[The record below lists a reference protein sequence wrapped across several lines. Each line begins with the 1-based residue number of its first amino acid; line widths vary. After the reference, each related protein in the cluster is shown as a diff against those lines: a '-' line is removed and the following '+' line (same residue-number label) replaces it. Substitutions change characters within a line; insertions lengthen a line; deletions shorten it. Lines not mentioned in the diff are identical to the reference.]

1 MLMTLYTEMSAVS
14 VELQSMSVERDHWRS
29 LYDCATAE
37 LNASR
42 KAQFEEASRVNELSA
57 QLTQQTEYCAN
68 MGAAC
73 ATLLWRVSRNDDAVQ
88 SLLTGVSNSNS
99 NSKNQIFIAPY
110 ASYRG
115 AERPSLTALLYTQ
128 GAPPH

>member
-1 MLMTLYTEMSAVS
+1 
-14 VELQSMSVERDHWRS
+14 MSVERDHWRS

-99 NSKNQIFIAPY
+99 ISNSNNHIFIPPH

-115 AERPSLTALLYTQ
+115 AEHLSLTALLYTQ
-128 GAPPH
+128 GAATPIQKSGTRLGLGVF